1 MAKHPLFKVLQGSE
15 LVLDRRHWR
24 VVGKDRTGYAVEGIG
39 DGECT
44 SLSFERVDDAILK
57 GDCEVITPKLAEN
70 KRKLLDYTGGIE
82 RPEQLPAQEQ
92 RDIRARLGLIHAMDA
107 LEKER
112 GKLSQNF
119 LKRRDIRR
127 HLRATACELAKDPH
141 LFHDVYIGSASMPH
155 VLPTG
160 RTLQEMRNRYIEFG
174 RDPIVLMRRHH
185 RKGPPIDKR
194 GRLSALQ
201 ERFIDYVLNL
211 VDEKQPK
218 LAELY
223 EGAIEEFTVPET
235 DLLQGFRPPSI
246 TTIRTRYKALTPV
259 IRDISRNGSRYSQNK
274 YGAGSTEVSAL
285 LFGEKCATDQALLSI
300 FTNAKGQVEV
310 KELNP
315 KKDGT
320 PLEENEVRRLWMF
333 FMIDVATRMPLAW
346 LLSETADSDHHK
358 KLLRMAMRDKSREK
372 VRYDCKR
379 DPAPPVHL
387 TLTNADNGT
396 ATRNSAVYASQLGM
410 GTIVKTGR
418 TYNSPDNTYAERPF
432 GTMQWKVL
440 NLLDGYVGSKPGEL
454 NGYDGQKNARI
465 SPDALM
471 GIITRFWVDE
481 YPYTPHNGTGMH
493 GATPWQKLE
502 EVMDLSEGINAP
514 SSEMLRVHLG
524 ESKEVST
531 TSEGVKIFNIPYN
544 STALQKF
551 AGGESKKV
559 TVLLNPDDLRK
570 VSIVSEE
577 TTDVIT
583 AHLTMTTFA
592 DLSLAEAVDDMR
604 KAIEDNPQKRQLHE
618 HHMREARGRRARESG
633 FFPDSTLPDAYER
646 IDRIREKAAEIAHV
660 EIVSLPRSGPT
671 SAPGGIMDRSA
682 NAPMNEVT
690 LPPSQYSE
698 NVADVVE
705 VVDTPPKPETPQQA
719 EKPIS
724 DAVEPM
730 FAPIKKS
737 KL

>member
-1 MAKHPLFKVLQGSE
+1 MAKHPLYKVPQGSE
-15 LVLDRRHWR
+15 LVLDRRRWR
-24 VVGKDRTGYAVEGIG
+24 VVGKDHTGYAVEGIG
-39 DGECT
+39 DGECA
-44 SLSFERVDDAILK
+44 SLSFERVNDAIRH

-82 RPEQLPAQEQ
+82 RLEQLPEQEQ
-92 RDIRARLGLIHAMDA
+92 RDIRARLGLIHALDA

-119 LKRRDIRR
+119 LNRRDIRR
-127 HLRATACELAKDPH
+127 RLRATACEQAKDPH

-155 VLPTG
+155 VLPRG
-160 RTLQEMRNRYIEFG
+160 RTLQEMRNRYIEFD

-201 ERFIDYVLNL
+201 KRFIDYVLDRVL
-211 VDEKQPK
+211 DEKQPP
-218 LAELY
+218 LAEVY
-223 EGAIEEFTVPET
+223 KGAKIKFTVPEADT
-235 DLLQGFRPPSI
+235 LQGFRHPSI
-246 TTIRTRYKALTPV
+246 TTIRTRYKALTPADRE
-259 IRDISRNGSRYSQNK
+259 IARNGSRYSQNK

-285 LFGEKCATDQALLSI
+285 LFGEKCATDQVLLSI
-300 FTNAKGQVEV
+300 FTNAKGQVDV

-432 GTMQWKVL
+432 GTLQWKVL

-559 TVLLNPDDLRK
+559 TVFLNPDDLRK

-592 DLSLAEAVDDMR
+592 DLSLTEAVDDMR

-618 HHMREARGRRARESG
+618 QHLREARRRRARESG
-633 FFPDSTLPDAYER
+633 FYPDSTLPNAYER
-646 IDRIREKAAEIAHV
+646 IDRIREKAEEIAHL

-671 SAPGGIMDRSA
+671 SAPGSIMDRSA
-682 NAPMNEVT
+682 DTPPSEVI
-690 LPPSQYSE
+690 LPPSEYSE
-698 NVADVVE
+698 NLADVTE
-705 VVDTPPKPETPQQA
+705 TVDTPPKPETPPKA
-719 EKPIS
+719 EKTNCGCRGTH
-724 DAVEPM
+724 VRTY
-730 FAPIKKS
+730 
-737 KL
+737 